1 MFFSFVSVAWG
12 VHIFAAS
19 TCDVRF
25 STSEEVSSGPFVT
38 PRALSH
44 VFSALFHLDG
54 VLSEMARCQAGLKGP
69 GGFCKQFRAS
79 LIAATRLKNTAR
91 KRPQRQP
98 AATSSRCCVGISFR
112 FELHVHRLHVYVRVV
127 MSSCGIRYEDS
138 RPCAA
143 VFSPLLYH
151 VCHQWRCAHTST
163 TQPTDDVPTSPT
175 IQMAS
180 PLVIGIPYFG

>member
-98 AATSSRCCVGISFR
+98 AATSSNQQ
-112 FELHVHRLHVYVRVV
+112 
-127 MSSCGIRYEDS
+127 
-138 RPCAA
+138 
-143 VFSPLLYH
+143 PLLCRYQLQIRVACSSAPCVCTSRH
-151 VCHQWRCAHTST
+151 VKLRDSVRRFTALRGCVFATSLSCVPSMEVRPHLDYT
-163 TQPTDDVPTSPT
+163 T
-175 IQMAS
+175 
-180 PLVIGIPYFG
+180 YR